1 MTGSCLL
8 YVTVIRL
15 LELLKLLLNH
25 SSRAISRTPHV
36 RAAEDLPLT
45 HSVRP
50 LPRKEAAF
58 NDIIFF
64 GKETPRDLPHMH
76 FVEQQK
82 TTEVTL
88 VVVRYF
94 EC

>member
-25 SSRAISRTPHV
+25 SSRAFLAHRMCGRPKTC
-36 RAAEDLPLT
+36 PLT

-64 GKETPRDLPHMH
+64 WERNPSRPSTHAFCRA
-76 FVEQQK
+76 
-82 TTEVTL
+82 TEDDGGYIGGRSL
-88 VVVRYF
+88 L
-94 EC
+94 